1 MMNES
6 SFSRL
11 SGQKK
16 SSLLAVL
23 SLLLLAACGGGG
35 GGPSV
40 TGGGGGSGSGFGGDR
55 GPIGTPQARLTDAQI
70 GALGQRSIEWTGTAP
85 VEDGAF
91 TVASVP
97 MPYIELEDT
106 NARAAWKQGW
116 TGKGQT
122 IAIIDDFSSAHQ
134 IHNGAKIAWSD
145 VPVDFS
151 DGRATEKASFYFE
164 RTVTHGELVAAIAGG
179 EHSLV
184 PPGSVLVQA
193 PPALTCADTGCFT
206 GDVTLSGTAPSFGV
220 AKDAVITEVS
230 VNLGNRQDPAATL
243 NDILKAVEK
252 HHDKAAINLS
262 LSGPVP
268 SGLSSFAAV
277 AADFAARG
285 HITSKSDAVIVVAL
299 GNNGRSCS
307 ENAMTGGNCNRIG
320 VAFTHMEQL
329 KDSTILAGA
338 LNSSGNGLAAYSN
351 QPGDLQEWVLLA
363 HDTASFSGLNQG
375 EKQGTSF
382 AAPRI
387 AGAAAILRHNWP
399 QLSGAAAAA
408 ILLKSANKDMDGDGE
423 PDFSGSSPVY
433 GQGKLDLMEALSP
446 DEEEDPLN

>member
-23 SLLLLAACGGGG
+23 SLLLLAACGGRRRRALGYRRG
-35 GGPSV
+35 RW
-40 TGGGGGSGSGFGGDR
+40 FGQWFCGDR

-122 IAIIDDFSSAHQ
+122 IAIIDDFSSARQ
-134 IHNGAKIAWSD
+134 IHNGAKIAGSD

-193 PPALTCADTGCFT
+193 LPALTCADGLFYRRC
-206 GDVTLSGTAPSFGV
+206 
-220 AKDAVITEVS
+220 
-230 VNLGNRQDPAATL
+230 DP
-243 NDILKAVEK
+243 
-252 HHDKAAINLS
+252 
-262 LSGPVP
+262 
-268 SGLSSFAAV
+268 F
-277 AADFAARG
+277 
-285 HITSKSDAVIVVAL
+285 
-299 GNNGRSCS
+299 
-307 ENAMTGGNCNRIG
+307 
-320 VAFTHMEQL
+320 
-329 KDSTILAGA
+329 
-338 LNSSGNGLAAYSN
+338 
-351 QPGDLQEWVLLA
+351 
-363 HDTASFSGLNQG
+363 
-375 EKQGTSF
+375 
-382 AAPRI
+382 
-387 AGAAAILRHNWP
+387 RHGP
-399 QLSGAAAAA
+399 QLWR
-408 ILLKSANKDMDGDGE
+408 
-423 PDFSGSSPVY
+423 
-433 GQGKLDLMEALSP
+433 GQGCGDH
-446 DEEEDPLN
+446 